1 MFIPQFF
8 RGASKPGVN
17 RGDWTVLGGFGASS
31 SSSGIIITPETAMAM
46 SAVRACV
53 TLLAESVAQLPCEL
67 YRRDEKGGRI
77 RATDHP
83 LYDLIHSQPNKK
95 DTSFE
100 YYEQQQGALGI
111 EGNSFAL
118 IERNGKGEP
127 TELIPVNPKK
137 VIVMKGPDGM
147 PYYHLPD
154 LGETLPMRMVH
165 HVKYFSFD
173 GYVGTSPIQTNA
185 DVLGLGLA
193 VEQHAAQVFARGT
206 TMSGVIERPKEA
218 AAIKSQE
225 AIDKLLAKWTDRY
238 SGVRNAFSVALLQ
251 EGMSYKQLSQDNEK
265 AQLLESRKWSVNEIC
280 RLYKVPPHMIQLLEQ
295 STNNNI
301 EHQGLQYV
309 MYTLLAWLKRHESAM
324 MRDLLLPSERR
335 DLYIEFNVSSLLRG
349 DQKSRY
355 ESYALGRQ
363 WGWLSVNDIRRMEN
377 LPPIPGGETYL
388 TPLNMVDSA
397 KVIQGVSKA
406 SASQLKEIE
415 AILART

>member
-1 MFIPQFF
+1 MFIPQMF
-8 RGASKPGVN
+8 RGKQKPG
-17 RGDWTVLGGFGASS
+17 RGNWTTVLGGINASQ
-31 SSSGIIITPETAMAM
+31 SSSGILITPETALAM

-67 YRRDEKGGRI
+67 YRRDKNGGRI

-83 LYDLIHSQPNKK
+83 LYDVIHSQPNRK

-100 YYEQQQGALGI
+100 YYEQQQGALGL
-111 EGNSFAL
+111 EGNSFSL
-118 IERNGKGEP
+118 IERDGKGYV

-147 PYYHLPD
+147 PYYHLPEVV
-154 LGETLPMRMVH
+154 ETLPMRLVH
-165 HVKYFSFD
+165 HVKYFSMD
-173 GYVGTSPIQTNA
+173 GYIGTSPIQTNA

-206 TMSGVIERPKEA
+206 TMSGVIERPREA
-218 AAIKSQE
+218 GAIKSQE
-225 AIDKLLAKWTDRY
+225 SIDRLLAKWTDRY
-238 SGVRNAFSVALLQ
+238 SGVRNAFSVAMLQ

-265 AQLLESRKWSVNEIC
+265 AQLLQSRQWTVNEIC
-280 RLYKVPPHMIQLLEQ
+280 RLFKIPPHMIQSLEGA
-295 STNNNI
+295 TNNNI

-309 MYTLLAWLKRHESAM
+309 MYTLLAWLKRHEAAM
-324 MRDLLLPSERR
+324 MRDLLLPSERS

-377 LPPIPGGETYL
+377 LPPIAGGETYL
-388 TPLNMVDSA
+388 TPLNMVDSS
-397 KVIQGVSKA
+397 KLVPGIGKA
-406 SASQLKEIE
+406 SPQQVKEIE

>member
-1 MFIPQFF
+1 MFIPQMF
-8 RGASKPGVN
+8 RGKQKPG
-17 RGDWTVLGGFGASS
+17 RGNWTTVLGGINASQ
-31 SSSGIIITPETAMAM
+31 SSSGILITPETALAM

-67 YRRDEKGGRI
+67 YLRDKNGGRI

-83 LYDLIHSQPNKK
+83 LYDVIHSQPNRK

-100 YYEQQQGALGI
+100 YYEQQQGALGL
-111 EGNSFAL
+111 EGNSFSL
-118 IERNGKGEP
+118 IERDGKGYV

-147 PYYHLPD
+147 PYYHLPEVS
-154 LGETLPMRMVH
+154 ETLPMRMVH
-165 HVKYFSFD
+165 HVKYFSMD
-173 GYVGTSPIQTNA
+173 GYIGTSPIQTNA

-193 VEQHAAQVFARGT
+193 VENHAAQVFARGT

-218 AAIKSQE
+218 GAIKSQE
-225 AIDKLLAKWTDRY
+225 AIDRLLAKWTDRY
-238 SGVRNAFSVALLQ
+238 SGVRNAFSVAMLQ

-265 AQLLESRKWSVNEIC
+265 AQLLQSRQWTVNEIC
-280 RLYKVPPHMIQLLEQ
+280 RLFKIPPHMIQSLEGA
-295 STNNNI
+295 TNNNI

-309 MYTLLAWLKRHESAM
+309 MYTLLAWLKRHEAAM
-324 MRDLLLPSERR
+324 MRDLLLPSERS

-377 LPPIPGGETYL
+377 LPPIAGGETYL
-388 TPLNMVDSA
+388 TPLNMVDSS
-397 KVIQGVSKA
+397 KLVQGIGKA
-406 SASQLKEIE
+406 SPQQVKEIE

>member
-8 RGASKPGVN
+8 RGRPKPGN
-17 RGDWTVLGGFGASS
+17 TNWTMVPGGMRASQ
-31 SSSGIIITPETAMAM
+31 SSSGMLITPETALAM

-67 YRRDEKGGRI
+67 YRRDKKGGRV

-83 LYDLIHSQPNKK
+83 LYDLIHSQPNRK

-100 YYEQQQGALGI
+100 YYEQQQGVLGL

-118 IERNGKGEP
+118 IERDGKGYP
-127 TELIPVNPKK
+127 TELIPVSPKK
-137 VIVMKGPDGM
+137 VVVMKGPDGM
-147 PYYHLPD
+147 PYYNLPD
-154 LGETLPMRMVH
+154 VGETLPMRMMH
-165 HVKYFSFD
+165 HVKYFSLD
-173 GYVGTSPIQTNA
+173 GYIGTSPIQTNA

-193 VEQHAAQVFARGT
+193 VEHHAAQVFARGT

-218 AAIKSQE
+218 PTIKSQE
-225 AIDKLLAKWTDRY
+225 AIDRLLAKWTDRY

-265 AQLLESRKWSVNEIC
+265 AQLLQSRQWTVNEIC
-280 RLYKVPPHMIQLLEQ
+280 RLFKIPPHMIQLLDQ
-295 STNNNI
+295 ATNNNI

-309 MYTLLAWLKRHESAM
+309 MYTLLAWLKRHEGAM

-377 LPPIPGGETYL
+377 LPPIPGGDTYL
-388 TPLNMVDSA
+388 TPLNMVDS
-397 KVIQGVSKA
+397 SKIVPGIGKA
-406 SASQLKEIE
+406 TPQQISEIE